1 MSAHDDNYA
10 IRQEDFR
17 KSWPHALA
25 VASEEFFQTVQVLQ
39 STQDQIAM
47 LVRTV
52 PVMLK
57 MAQNHVLDASDRGIE
72 SIQAA
77 YAEIALVKNELAKAR
92 EDFLKSL
99 KMHKIAA
106 ETALFQAKEMQTEA
120 KLSLSELQSENAKLN
135 EEKLAFSKLGIFDRI
150 FYNVMS

>member
-77 YAEIALVKNELAKAR
+77 YAEITLVKMNWQR
-92 EDFLKSL
+92 QG
-99 KMHKIAA
+99 KI
-106 ETALFQAKEMQTEA
+106 F
-120 KLSLSELQSENAKLN
+120 
-135 EEKLAFSKLGIFDRI
+135 
-150 FYNVMS
+150 